1 MAVTILFVG
10 DNNVEANRYQKIEL
24 IRWMAG
30 LFKIFVMPT

>member
-10 DNNVEANRYQKIEL
+10 DNNVEANR
-24 IRWMAG
+24 WMAG